1 MKRYVYLTKE
11 DGMLHLNYMLAENR
25 LEVKKKTGA
34 CIDNIFSV
42 DLLIKVNKWLEKYG
56 KTLAYSD
63 TYEVSMI
70 EIENRIIH
78 HMTNFVEFR
87 NIVTEYRER

>member
-1 MKRYVYLTKE
+1 M
-11 DGMLHLNYMLAENR
+11 AENR
-25 LEVKKKTGA
+25 LDVKKKTGA
-34 CIDNIFSV
+34 CIDNIYSV

-63 TYEVSMI
+63 IYEVSMI
-70 EIENRIIH
+70 EKENKIIH

-87 NIVTEYRER
+87 NIVSEYRKR